1 MLPEIPNIDTH
12 AGSLRESCSFVFFSL
27 LRRNH
32 KKEIAGT
39 SVDVD
44 LIRS

>member
-12 AGSLRESCSFVFFSL
+12 AGSLRESCRVFFL
-27 LRRNH
+27 FKNH

-39 SVDVD
+39 SVNVD

>member
-12 AGSLRESCSFVFFSL
+12 AGSLRESCRFFFFL
-27 LRRNH
+27 NH
-32 KKEIAGT
+32 EKEIAGT
-39 SVDVD
+39 SVNAD